1 MKPYEFSYIRAT
13 SVDHV
18 LDLFEEYGDGA
29 KVLAG
34 GQSLLATLNMRLS
47 APDILIDINDLQEIS
62 GISVSDDKLIVGA
75 LTRHAAIQKSR
86 EVVQHLPLLKLA
98 IDYVAH
104 AAIRNRGTHGG
115 SIALADP
122 AAEIPAC
129 AVALNA
135 TLVLLSRAGER
146 RVAARDFFRDLYD
159 TDLQENEIIVAIEYP
174 VADVNTVAA
183 FREFSR
189 RKGDFAT
196 VGLALN
202 AHKNGD
208 SFSDLAL
215 VFFGV
220 ANTPVLAIDTA
231 RQLTDQSITPAAIEL
246 AQNTLADELEVI
258 GDMYV
263 SADMKLHLAKH
274 FMKQVIDEI
283 RV

>member
-62 GISVSDDKLIVGA
+62 GISLSDGKLVVGA

-86 EVVQHLPLLKLA
+86 EVAQHLPLLKLA